1 MIRLRT
7 VLLFLLLVSALA
19 WLVAY
24 LPASWV
30 RPQLEARLHGLRLE
44 GLSGTLWDGHAE
56 RVLAESGGD
65 LGQFDWQLSRRALL
79 GETQMSVAFRGGWG
93 HLTGQMRKRE
103 DKREEWSQVRL
114 DGDLA
119 QLSASLAPEAAR
131 LEGRLTIDNAR
142 VVLQGRW
149 PLELDAAAR
158 WSGASLQ
165 GVQRDLAFGNLQL
178 RAQGASGVV
187 NATLQ
192 DDGNGPL
199 QLAGHLALSPLGWKY
214 DIKARPREPDPA
226 LRDWLAGFGRL
237 AADGSMHLQRS
248 GGLAAIMGKGNR

>member
-1 MIRLRT
+1 LIRLRT
-7 VLLFLLLVSALA
+7 ILLFLLLVSALA

-24 LPASWV
+24 LPAAWV

-44 GLSGTLWDGHAE
+44 GLSGTLWDGHAG
-56 RVLAESGGD
+56 RVLTEKGAD
-65 LGQFDWQLSRRALL
+65 LGQLDWQLSRRALL
-79 GETQMSVAFRGGWG
+79 GETRLDVNLRGDWG
-93 HLTGQMRKRE
+93 HLSGHMHKLDAKR
-103 DKREEWSQVRL
+103 DEWSGVRV

-119 QLSASLAPEAAR
+119 ALSARVAPAAQPV
-131 LEGRLTIDNAR
+131 EGRLVIDGAR
-142 VVLQGRW
+142 VVMQGRW
-149 PLELDAAAR
+149 PLELDAAAQ
-158 WSGASLQ
+158 WSDARLA
-165 GVQRDLAFGNLQL
+165 GVERGLAFGNLQL
-178 RAQGASGVV
+178 RANGAGGVV
-187 NATLQ
+187 NATVE

-226 LRDWLAGFGRL
+226 LRDWLANFGRF

>member
-79 GETQMSVAFRGGWG
+79 GDTQMSVAFRGDWG

-103 DKREEWSQVRL
+103 DKRE
-114 DGDLA
+114 
-119 QLSASLAPEAAR
+119 
-131 LEGRLTIDNAR
+131 
-142 VVLQGRW
+142 
-149 PLELDAAAR
+149 
-158 WSGASLQ
+158 
-165 GVQRDLAFGNLQL
+165 
-178 RAQGASGVV
+178 
-187 NATLQ
+187 
-192 DDGNGPL
+192 
-199 QLAGHLALSPLGWKY
+199 
-214 DIKARPREPDPA
+214 
-226 LRDWLAGFGRL
+226 
-237 AADGSMHLQRS
+237 
-248 GGLAAIMGKGNR
+248 